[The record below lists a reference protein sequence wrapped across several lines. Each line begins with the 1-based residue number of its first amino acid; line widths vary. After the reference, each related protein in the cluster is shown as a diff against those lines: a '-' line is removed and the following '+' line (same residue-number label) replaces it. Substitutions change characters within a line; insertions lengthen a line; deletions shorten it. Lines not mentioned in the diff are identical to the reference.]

1 MAEKLKLPTTAPT
14 WDAFTRL
21 VDEYAGATQQHLVIK
36 YKVSIQT
43 YNKDPK
49 IKTPLNEAFQ
59 FKRIV
64 KICTHGQRLRIRGNS
79 NAAGNSNTSSS
90 SIANATESKKRRQ
103 WRQYR
108 AMDCPYQ
115 IQGKLQITGD
125 GPNDYYVAI
134 REFARGQHTHPLVD
148 AVLHHPEIPAQD
160 TKASYSLPA
169 AAAALPSFLATATPI
184 VRPLALQ
191 SPQSYELAPLI
202 TEDTVLGKK
211 RDHEQATRTDS
222 EPEAAAAERFT
233 MANHLFA
240 RIVSRLLTTPT
251 DLFHQQLNA
260 FAQLEQQFASA
271 TAAKPPSPSLSN
283 SSSTDRP
290 LQESKASP

>member
-1 MAEKLKLPTTAPT
+1 MAEQLKLPTTAPT

-21 VDEYAGATQQHLVIK
+21 VDEYAAATQQHLVIK

-79 NAAGNSNTSSS
+79 NGTGDGSSS
-90 SIANATESKKRRQ
+90 NANATENKKRRQ

-125 GPNDYYVAI
+125 GSSDYYVAI

-148 AVLHHPEIPAQD
+148 AVLHQPEIPAQD
-160 TKASYSLPA
+160 TRVSYASST
-169 AAAALPSFLATATPI
+169 AAALPSSLATAAPT
-184 VRPLALQ
+184 VRPLAIHHQ
-191 SPQSYELAPLI
+191 SPQSYELAPLM
-202 TEDTVLGKK
+202 TEGVLGKK
-211 RDHEQATRTDS
+211 RDHEQVTRTDS
-222 EPEAAAAERFT
+222 EPDAAAKRFT

-240 RIVSRLLTTPT
+240 RIVSRLLTTST
-251 DLFHQQLNA
+251 DLFHAQLNA
-260 FAQLEQQFASA
+260 FAQLEEQFAA
-271 TAAKPPSPSLSN
+271 TATKSPSSN
-283 SSSTDRP
+283 SIDRP
-290 LQESKASP
+290 FEESKASP